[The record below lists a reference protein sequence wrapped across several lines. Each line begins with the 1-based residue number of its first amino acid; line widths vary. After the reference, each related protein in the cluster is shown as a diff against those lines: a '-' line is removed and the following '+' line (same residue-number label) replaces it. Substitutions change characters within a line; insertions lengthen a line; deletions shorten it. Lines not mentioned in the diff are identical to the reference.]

1 MARFENDAQEDEM
14 MSAINTT
21 PLVDVML
28 VMLIIFLLTVP
39 AILQTANVELPKE
52 RNIPTQTTPENIVVS
67 VDKDGKTY
75 WMDRPVSNEF
85 LLELM
90 RTAAKKEPQPE
101 LHIRGDMEAQYAP
114 LGKVMLNAQRV
125 GLAKI
130 AFITEP

>member
-85 LLELM
+85 LLKLM